1 MSWKNLMR
9 GVLFSLFGYAFT
21 ISVQAQTSY
30 GNVIITHPK
39 TYKLIKDAAND
50 LQQQLSKAT
59 NQNFILNTKD
69 SNSTTGIILVKL
81 DAITDKNFDKRLD
94 PLNADNVLLQ
104 SDGKTFLKI
113 ISFTRQGLID
123 GIYSYLDTL
132 GFRWYHPGDL
142 WTKVPQLTDVRIK
155 LDNVFAPDFALRTFF
170 GTFGTPRNA
179 TIDKKG
185 IVDYAWIQWAAR
197 NRMGGGYQLKG
208 HAGNEF
214 LWRNVKVL
222 NAHPEYMAQING
234 ARMKPNTAV
243 KFCISNEGMQQLF
256 VNDMLSQLQKYMA
269 AFPNQEAYCISVEP
283 SDGGGD
289 CQCDACKKM
298 GNVSD
303 RVFFLANLVAKEFQK
318 ISPVAFVNLY
328 AYNTHAKPPHFELE
342 KNVIVQI
349 IPYGYQHDMSPEK
362 MIEAWKKKTNNLFI
376 YDYYGL
382 PINNIDKPLKWNL
395 KAEEFV
401 KRIRYWKEQN
411 IKGITLESS
420 YSIGATGIGL
430 YLYARTSWR
439 AKTDEK
445 KTLDEYYNFC
455 YGKAASVIHH
465 AQNILNDDSI
475 GTHQSL
481 INAMLSIQKET
492 ENLKLDSA
500 EQARLVAYKSYLHYV
515 KLIYNY
521 YKKHLLPEPM
531 ASDSLLRYSWS
542 IHNNMMVHQYPVSE
556 LLKTRGG
563 AQGYVKKNWD
573 YTKTGDA
580 TMKFSEVVP
589 ATMEDIEKAFEEDCK
604 QFLKF
609 TPM

>member
-1 MSWKNLMR
+1 M
-9 GVLFSLFGYAFT
+9 FSHCCFSQQF
-21 ISVQAQTSY
+21 Y
-30 GNVIITHPK
+30 GASIILHPA
-39 TYKLIKDAAND
+39 TYKLVHDAVND
-50 LQQQLSKAT
+50 LQQQLTKST
-59 NQNFILNTKD
+59 NQNFTINTKD

-81 DAITDKNFDKRLD
+81 DALADKNFDKRLD

-104 SDGKTFLKI
+104 SDGKTYLKI
-113 ISFTRQGLID
+113 ISYTRQGLIN

-142 WTKVPQLTDVRIK
+142 WTKVPQITDVRIK

-208 HAGNEF
+208 HTGNEF

-222 NAHPEYMAQING
+222 NAHPEYMALING
-234 ARMKPNTAV
+234 ERKKPNTAV

-256 VNDMLSQLQKYMA
+256 VNDMVAQLQKHMA
-269 AFPNQEAYCISVEP
+269 QSPDREVYCISVEP

-298 GNVSD
+298 GNISD

-342 KNVIVQI
+342 KNVLAQI
-349 IPYGYQHDMSPEK
+349 IPYGYQHDMTPEK
-362 MIEAWKKKTNNLFI
+362 MIDIWKKKTNNLFI

-382 PINNIDKPLKWNL
+382 PINNIDKPLKWSL

-430 YLYARTSWR
+430 YLYARTAWR
-439 AKTDEK
+439 TTTDEK
-445 KTLDEYYNFC
+445 KTLDEYYSFC
-455 YGKAASVIHH
+455 YGKDAPVVHH

-475 GTHQSL
+475 GNHESL
-481 INAMLSIQKET
+481 MSAMLYIQKQT
-492 ENLKLDSA
+492 KALPLDST
-500 EQARLVAYKSYLHYV
+500 QHARLVAYKSYLHYV
-515 KLIYNY
+515 KLVYNWQN
-521 YKKHLLPEPM
+521 KHLLTEPM
-531 ASDSLLRYSWS
+531 GSDSLLRYAWS
-542 IHNNMMVHQYPVSE
+542 IHGNMMVHQYPISE
-556 LLKTRGG
+556 FLKTRGT
-563 AQGYVKKNWD
+563 ANAYVKKNWD

-589 ATMEDIEKAFEEDCK
+589 ATMEGIESAFEEDCR
-604 QFLKF
+604 QFK
-609 TPM
+609 